1 VAPVLLWTPG
11 AEGTGWARSLALR
24 ALAWEANTL
33 RVGGDLR
40 TAERAF
46 RRLRARMAREL
57 VDDSALYAEVG
68 SLEASLR
75 MAQGALEAARQ
86 ALDEAVLLY
95 RSAGERVPLARV
107 LMQRAIVERREGR
120 SGAAVATQQEVL
132 TLLDPERDRELHLMG
147 VANLA
152 LYLVELERWSEAR
165 ELMAAHQEALEEASL
180 WQTANVRILRS
191 RLARAGGSADEAER
205 LLLEARADLIAREDP
220 LRAAVVSLDLAVIY
234 LEQGRTAELRRMARL
249 METIFESQDLHDEA
263 MAALLLFRQAVAAD
277 TVTVEALFALRRRLE
292 GQASPRRRRPAA
304 THADAPS

>member
-1 VAPVLLWTPG
+1 
-11 AEGTGWARSLALR
+11 
-24 ALAWEANTL
+24 
-33 RVGGDLR
+33 
-40 TAERAF
+40 
-46 RRLRARMAREL
+46 
-57 VDDSALYAEVG
+57 
-68 SLEASLR
+68 
-75 MAQGALEAARQ
+75 
-86 ALDEAVLLY
+86 
-95 RSAGERVPLARV
+95 
-107 LMQRAIVERREGR
+107 MQRAIVERREGR

-152 LYLVELERWSEAR
+152 LYLVEVERWPEAR
-165 ELMAAHQEALEEASL
+165 ELMAVHQEALEEASL
-180 WQTANVRILRS
+180 WRTANVRILRS